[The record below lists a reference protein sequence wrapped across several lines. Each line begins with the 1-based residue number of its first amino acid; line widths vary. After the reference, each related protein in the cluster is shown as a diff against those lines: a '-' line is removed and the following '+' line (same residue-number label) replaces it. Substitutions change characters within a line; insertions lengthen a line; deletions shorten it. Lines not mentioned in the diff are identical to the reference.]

1 MNINAKQLSSID
13 FTRMDITTALG
24 FFMQIRDKFTPDT
37 TLTTAMGQVWTA
49 YTAGL
54 LSFDEAYAQAKKWA
68 QTADLEEL
76 DKLRDAALSAFLQ
89 ALKAM
94 TASPNANKAAAAKTL
109 MFIRDKYTISGSDEY
124 MKETTIISQM
134 VQEMENTAGAQLTAT
149 GLDDWLLDLKQKNE
163 AFLAKMNE
171 RTEAQAGQQKG
182 IVREKRTA
190 CEAAYR
196 NVVKL
201 INAMAICEVPAGY
214 SFGTIIDLVNAE
226 IEHYRQIL
234 ARKGGGSGSSSSG
247 NSSNGGSSNSGNGG
261 TTNSGNTGTVE
272 PGGSE
277 QGGTTT
283 PDTPENP
290 GGSGNGGGT
299 GSVTPVTP
307 GNDDNG
313 EGGDTPGGDDNS
325 GGGTGSVTPDTPGG
339 GNNNGGGDNSGGGG
353 GNDEF
358 N

>member
-1 MNINAKQLSSID
+1 MNINAKQVQSID
-13 FTRMDITTALG
+13 SQNKMDLTTVLG
-24 FFMQIRDKFTPDT
+24 FFMQIRDKFTTET

-49 YTAGL
+49 YTAAYDA
-54 LSFDEAYAQAKKWA
+54 FDDAFAQAKKWA
-68 QTADLEEL
+68 QTADLEDL
-76 DKLRDAALSAFLQ
+76 DKLRDAALSAFLN

-94 TASPNANKAAAAKTL
+94 MASPNANKAAAAKTL
-109 MFIRDKYTISGSDEY
+109 TFIRDKYTISGSDEY

-134 VQEMENTAGAQLTAT
+134 VQEMETTAAAQLTAT

-182 IVREKRTA
+182 IVREKRLL

-247 NSSNGGSSNSGNGG
+247 SSSGGSSSGSSSSGSSNSGNSGG
-261 TTNSGNTGTVE
+261 TTDSGNTGTTE
-272 PGGSE
+272 PGGSGTGTGSITPTDNTGGDDN
-277 QGGTTT
+277 QGGGTGT
-283 PDTPENP
+283 DTPENP
-290 GGSGNGGGT
+290 G
-299 GSVTPVTP
+299 
-307 GNDDNG
+307 
-313 EGGDTPGGDDNS
+313 DNS
-325 GGGTGSVTPDTPGG
+325 GGGTGSITPTNPGDD
-339 GNNNGGGDNSGGGG
+339 NGGGDDSGGGDNPGGGG
-353 GNDEF
+353 GIDMN
-358 N
+358 

>member
-1 MNINAKQLSSID
+1 MNINAKQVQSID
-13 FTRMDITTALG
+13 SQNKMDLTTVLG
-24 FFMQIRDKFTPDT
+24 FFMQIRDKFTPET

-49 YTAGL
+49 YTAAYDA
-54 LSFDEAYAQAKKWA
+54 FDDAFAQAKKWA
-68 QTADLEEL
+68 QTADLEDL
-76 DKLRDAALSAFLQ
+76 DKLRDAALSAFLN

-94 TASPNANKAAAAKTL
+94 MASPNANKAAAAKTL
-109 MFIRDKYTISGSDEY
+109 TFIRDKYTISGSDEY

-134 VQEMENTAGAQLTAT
+134 VQEMETTAAAQLTAT

-182 IVREKRTA
+182 IVRETRLA

-247 NSSNGGSSNSGNGG
+247 SSSGGSSSGNSNSGSSSNNGSGG
-261 TTNSGNTGTVE
+261 TTDSGNTRTAE

-290 GGSGNGGGT
+290 GGSDNGGGT
-299 GSVTPVTP
+299 GSITPVTP

-313 EGGDTPGGDDNS
+313 EGGG
-325 GGGTGSVTPDTPGG
+325 TPGG
-339 GNNNGGGDNSGGGG
+339 GDDSGGGG
-353 GNDEF
+353 GIDMI
-358 N
+358 

>member
-1 MNINAKQLSSID
+1 
-13 FTRMDITTALG
+13 
-24 FFMQIRDKFTPDT
+24 
-37 TLTTAMGQVWTA
+37 
-49 YTAGL
+49 
-54 LSFDEAYAQAKKWA
+54 
-68 QTADLEEL
+68 
-76 DKLRDAALSAFLQ
+76 
-89 ALKAM
+89 
-94 TASPNANKAAAAKTL
+94 
-109 MFIRDKYTISGSDEY
+109 
-124 MKETTIISQM
+124 M
-134 VQEMENTAGAQLTAT
+134 VQEMETTAAAQLTAT

-290 GGSGNGGGT
+290 GGSDNGGGT
-299 GSVTPVTP
+299 GSITPVTP

-313 EGGDTPGGDDNS
+313 EGGNTPGGDDNS
-325 GGGTGSVTPDTPGG
+325 GGGTGSVTPVTPDTPGG